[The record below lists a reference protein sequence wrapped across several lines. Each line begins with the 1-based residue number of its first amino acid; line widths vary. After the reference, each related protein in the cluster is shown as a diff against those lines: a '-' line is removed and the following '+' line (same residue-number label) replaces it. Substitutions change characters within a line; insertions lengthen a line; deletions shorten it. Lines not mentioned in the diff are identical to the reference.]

1 MISGEDMKKSIIL
14 LIVLWLFSPI
24 FAFAATNPYPKTQTF
39 NGEESVPCTRVVWQE
54 VYERLGIALP
64 GGWGNAVNWLKNAKN
79 AGYEVGEEP
88 RDNSIAVYSGFYGY
102 GHVAYVLEVFD
113 DYMQIIEGGV
123 VGAEKQERTTSFEIG
138 SGSGIYLTG
147 FIYLDKVPSSSASST
162 SSNKTTTTKK
172 DSNSFLKTLE
182 ILNISLNFQKDVF
195 TYTLTVPYETEKIK
209 LNVEPEKKTS
219 KVEWKEEYALDIGE
233 NTIRI
238 KVTAEDKSSST
249 YILYITRE
257 EEKIAEEIKE
267 EGRFVEEEPKKDNRW
282 LLWIPVP
289 LILLTILGL
298 ILKKIRKRK

>member
-1 MISGEDMKKSIIL
+1 MKKSI
-14 LIVLWLFSPI
+14 LIFFVLCLFSPL
-24 FAFAATNPYPKTQTF
+24 FVFAATNPYPKTQTF

-64 GGWGNAVNWLKNAKN
+64 GGWGNAVNWLKSAKN

-147 FIYLDKVPSSSASST
+147 FIYLDKVPSKSTSST
-162 SSNKTTTTKK
+162 SNTTTKK

-182 ILNISLNFQKDVF
+182 ILNISINFQKDVF

-219 KVEWKEEYALDIGE
+219 KAEWKEEYALDIGE

-267 EGRFVEEEPKKDNRW
+267 EDNFVVEVEESKKDNRW
-282 LLWIPVP
+282 LLWIPIS

-298 ILKKIRKRK
+298 VLKKLIKRR